1 MRCPIQ
7 STSQSLSG
15 YYWIKSA
22 KILVYMIQESRYT
35 PYQRLAFAWRRS
47 TRFQI
52 DHRPCKFDKYLNT
65 QFVSCK
71 MSGDNF
77 LDKSSLTFLC
87 SRHWHRY
94 FQTNHFSTVKVPS
107 SCSTY
112 DRHSLSF
119 IYLHT
124 AMVIA
129 VRFSP

>member
-94 FQTNHFSTVKVPS
+94 FQTTHLFLFLFNIRQTFSIIHIPS
-107 SCSTY
+107 YCDGDCS
-112 DRHSLSF
+112 
-119 IYLHT
+119 
-124 AMVIA
+124 
-129 VRFSP
+129 